1 MNMRIIIFSGIMT
14 ALLGGMFGIAIAEIT
29 KQPYQCCPTGKM
41 DLGFSRPRRSRIYGI
56 AGAIAGFTVGVVQAS
71 LRQTIEE
78 NENIEENNDQE
89 S

>member
-1 MNMRIIIFSGIMT
+1 MNIRIIIFSGIIT
-14 ALLGGMFGIAIAEIT
+14 ALLGGIFGIAIAEIT
-29 KQPYQCCPTGKM
+29 KQPYQCCPTEKM
-41 DLGFSRPRRSRIYGI
+41 DLGFSRPRRSRTYGI
-56 AGAIAGFTVGVVQAS
+56 IGAIAGFTVGVVQAS